1 MNRTILP
8 TPDEKAWRPAWVA
21 VIAGGAILTWPA
33 VLNSY
38 PLLFIDSVSYLLHSL
53 TGQHPWDKTAVYG
66 PLLSL
71 FHWRISLWGGI
82 AAQAVLLSWL
92 IWRIQRATA
101 GEARPGRHLVLVGV
115 LGLTTTAPWF
125 VSLALPDMLSAVV
138 VLVIFLLGCERHP
151 RGHAATAFLVVI
163 GALAVAS
170 HLSHLGIAGAI
181 VVVVAVM
188 RRAVRSILVAAAPVL
203 LACLGLLT
211 ANLLAFERPVL
222 SAHGSFFLLARLQ
235 ADGPATET
243 MRRHCPSR
251 GWTLCDRVDALPMS
265 ADAFL
270 WSEASPILRDASG
283 APRPRNGLPLVGEA
297 SEIARLTLREMP
309 LAVAGAMATNAL
321 RQTVRVGLGDTFD
334 PSDLRGGVAVVI
346 ADLLGDMERRRFEGG
361 AQMRGTLV
369 TPPDGFFFGVLAV
382 AAVALVVALLRPAT
396 RRRADWLA
404 FVACVIVGFAA
415 NAFMTGALSGPHD
428 RYGARIAWIV
438 VLAAGLA
445 ADPPN
450 HPRRG
455 IARSTSAR
463 LASVLAI
470 GICLGMVDSTQGA
483 GSACVF

>member
-1 MNRTILP
+1 MNRTTLP
-8 TPDEKAWRPAWVA
+8 APEAKPWRPAWAA
-21 VIAGGAILTWPA
+21 VLAGGAILTWPA
-33 VLNSY
+33 VLNLY
-38 PLLFIDSVSYLLHSL
+38 PLLFIDSVSYLLHGL
-53 TGQHPWDKTAVYG
+53 TGRHPWDKTAIYG
-66 PLLSL
+66 PLLYV
-71 FHWRISLWGGI
+71 FHWRISLWGAI

-92 IWRIQRATA
+92 IWRVQRATGGDA
-101 GEARPGRHLVLVGV
+101 QPGRHLVLVGI

-125 VSLALPDMLSAVV
+125 VSLALPDVLSAVV

-151 RGHAATAFLVVI
+151 RGHAATAFLVLI

-188 RRAVRSILVAAAPVL
+188 RRAVRPILVAAAPVL
-203 LACLGLLT
+203 LACVGLLT
-211 ANLLAFERPVL
+211 ANLVAFERPVL
-222 SAHGSFFLLARLQ
+222 SAHGAFFLLARLQ

-251 GWTLCDRVDALPMS
+251 GWRLCDRVDSLPMS

-283 APRPRNGLPLVGEA
+283 ALRPRNGLPLVGEA

-321 RQTVRVGLGDTFD
+321 RQAVRIGLGDTFD

-346 ADLLGDMERRRFEGG
+346 ADLLGDTERRRFEGG

-382 AAVALVVALLRPAT
+382 AALALVVALLRPAT
-396 RRRADWLA
+396 RRRADWAA

-428 RYGARIAWIV
+428 RYGARLAWIV
-438 VLAAGLA
+438 VLAAVLA

-450 HPRRG
+450 GPRRG
-455 IARSTSAR
+455 IGRVVPAQP
-463 LASVLAI
+463 ASVLAI
-470 GICLGMVDSTQGA
+470 AIGLGMVACAQGA
-483 GSACVF
+483 GPACVF